1 MALTPNKPT
10 SSHHP
15 DYAFSVMVK
24 AHYLAEQS
32 NPQQSNFV
40 YAYTVTIKN
49 TGKIAAQL
57 ISRHWVITDANQTVK
72 DVRGLGVVG
81 EQPLLEP
88 GQQFEYSSGTVL
100 ATLTGEM
107 HGSYQ
112 VVAVDGTWFEVAIP
126 SFTLDEPRVLH

>member
-1 MALTPNKPT
+1 MSTPAKPVDSAT
-10 SSHHP
+10 
-15 DYAFSVMVK
+15 YAFSVTVN
-24 AHYLAEQS
+24 AQYLAEQS

-40 YAYTVTIKN
+40 YSYTVMIKN

-57 ISRHWVITDANQTVK
+57 ISRHWVITNANQE
-72 DVRGLGVVG
+72 VREIKGLGVIG

-100 ATLTGEM
+100 STLTGKM

-112 VVAVDGTWFEVAIP
+112 IVAVDGTWFEVAIP
-126 SFTLDEPRVLH
+126 TFTLDEPRVLH